1 MSHKTDDTLKDLN
14 RRDIAFPKYY
24 VDEALPEFFAGT
36 YPKLITLLEEYYH
49 FEDGD
54 DAPSRLVNE
63 LFYNRDVTQ
72 ADVQLLSYIEDELLL
87 GQSYFEGFADKRAA
101 AKFSNTLYRSKG
113 TKFSIQ
119 QFFRTFFSIDPEVIY
134 TKEQV
139 FKIGETGSEIGF
151 NSQKFITDNR
161 LYQTFA
167 ILVKSELAF
176 NEWKEPY
183 KLFVHPAGM
192 FIGSQVQIVSQVT
205 DTLTAPQ
212 VIAAP
217 PPPFVIENNASF
229 GELATLDLTAL
240 VDDIHTD
247 SDGVLFRI
255 NPVLTDMRNFS
266 LLDLQ
271 TIENQYSSL
280 REAQTASSP
289 TFDDSDEFE
298 TNGMDMSNDFFFET
312 MEQEKHIWY
321 SGDSDQYMKSFT
333 L

>member
-24 VDEALPEFFAGT
+24 VGEALPEFFTTT

-54 DAPSRLVNE
+54 DAPSKLVNE

-72 ADVQLLSYIEDELLL
+72 ADIQLLSYIEDELLL

-119 QFFRTFFSIDPEVIY
+119 QFFRTFFGIDPEVIY

-139 FKIGETGSEIGF
+139 FKVGEDDSKVGF
-151 NSQKFITDNR
+151 ESQKFITDNR

-176 NEWKEPY
+176 NEWKEAY

-217 PPPFVIENNASF
+217 VPPIVVEAAGSF
-229 GELATLDLTAL
+229 GDFAVTDLTAL

-255 NPVLTDMRNFS
+255 NPELTGLRNFS
-266 LLDLQ
+266 LQDLQ

-289 TFDDSDEFE
+289 TFDDSDQFE
-298 TNGMDMSNDFFFET
+298 TNGMDMSNNFFFET
-312 MEQEKHIWY
+312 MDQDKHIWY

>member
-24 VDEALPEFFAGT
+24 VDEVLPEFFAGT

-72 ADVQLLSYIEDELLL
+72 ADIQLLSYIEDELLL

-139 FKIGETGSEIGF
+139 FKVGEEASKVGF
-151 NSQKFITDNR
+151 ESQKFITDNK

-212 VIAAP
+212 VIEAP
-217 PPPFVIENNASF
+217 VPPFVVEDTASF
-229 GELATLDLTAL
+229 GDFASTDLTAL

-298 TNGMDMSNDFFFET
+298 TNGMDMSNNFFFET
-312 MEQEKHIWY
+312 MDQERHRWY